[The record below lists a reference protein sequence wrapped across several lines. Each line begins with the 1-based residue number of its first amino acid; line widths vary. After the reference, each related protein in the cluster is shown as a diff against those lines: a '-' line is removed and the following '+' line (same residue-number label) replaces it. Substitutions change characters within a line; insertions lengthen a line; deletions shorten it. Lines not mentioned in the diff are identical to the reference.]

1 MELASRDGW
10 DRAPGSGPG
19 RWGEDRG
26 LQRACVSYTVHQV
39 TSQFSEKKKMD
50 LTTHRPSKEKTYT
63 ARTPA
68 DSVPPTVE
76 TAPKWRQEPGCEPQG
91 GAGPA
96 LWVAPSL
103 TDWERTGCTGDTCVL
118 LPQGRWTCRASS
130 LSSTSHCVGAISL
143 LTAVED
149 APGSAWVNQKDAML
163 QKRCPGVS
171 LSLWPEA
178 LGEAVGCVRRG
189 FLTLGLS

>member
-1 MELASRDGW
+1 MAGTEPQGVDPGGGVKTGVYREPVLVTQSIKLPAS
-10 DRAPGSGPG
+10 S
-19 RWGEDRG
+19 
-26 LQRACVSYTVHQV
+26 VK
-39 TSQFSEKKKMD
+39 KKKMD

>member
-1 MELASRDGW
+1 MAGTEPQGVD
-10 DRAPGSGPG
+10 PG
-19 RWGEDRG
+19 RWGEDRS
-26 LQRACVSYTVHQV
+26 LQRACVCYTVCQV
-39 TSQFSEKKKMD
+39 TSQFREKKKKD
-50 LTTHRPSKEKTYT
+50 LTTHRPSKEKTY
-63 ARTPA
+63 ASQDPA
-68 DSVPPTVE
+68 DLVPPAAE
-76 TAPKWRQEPGCEPQG
+76 TAPKWRQEPGCKPQG

-130 LSSTSHCVGAISL
+130 LSSTSHCVGAIGL

-149 APGSAWVNQKDAML
+149 APGSARVNQKDAML

-171 LSLWPEA
+171 LSLWTEA
-178 LGEAVGCVRRG
+178 LGEAIGCVRRG